1 MAEVESLMALGM
13 AAELAKR
20 VGWTPVAI
28 ATTAATQ
35 GTGALRGP
43 GNKLVSATFTTAADA
58 VTLPA
63 DAEVGDEIIVSNVSA
78 NAGVIFPPTGGN
90 INGNTI
96 NTSIA
101 ITAQGAASASWRFVK
116 LNTTRWIGFAA
127 ADAS

>member
-1 MAEVESLMALGM
+1 MATVASLMGIGM

-58 VTLPA
+58 VTLPS
-63 DAEVGDEIIVSNVSA
+63 DAEVGDEIIIANVSA

-90 INGNTI
+90 INGESANASTA
-96 NTSIA
+96 IA
-101 ITAQGAASASWRFVK
+101 AQGTTGNAWRFVK
-116 LNTTRWIGFAA
+116 LNATRWLGFQITVA
-127 ADAS
+127 